1 MRESQLL
8 IADTLA
14 ATVDELYRKF
24 GAWRT
29 VWALILAVWR
39 RRQMENQVSHL
50 SNWMR
55 RDIGL
60 PESEDAPGEGYES
73 LPFGVVLGSFA
84 RRELS

>member
-1 MRESQLL
+1 MRESQVVV
-8 IADTLA
+8 ADTLA

-29 VWALILAVWR
+29 VWALILAVRR
-39 RRQMENQVSHL
+39 RRQAENQVAHL

-60 PESEDAPGEGYES
+60 PESEDAPGEGYGS
-73 LPFGVVLGSFA
+73 LPFGVVLVSWA